1 MPGDLLA
8 DSEIRACQVEAG
20 LTESGMTTERH
31 NEHILG
37 FDGSQVACDPARLEH
52 GQRVAEI
59 ESLPLGVTLGSVIDR
74 QSCD

>member
-1 MPGDLLA
+1 
-8 DSEIRACQVEAG
+8 
-20 LTESGMTTERH
+20 MTTERH

-37 FDGSQVACDPARLEH
+37 FDGSQGSPADLARLEH